1 MLTSVV
7 WCWGL
12 FRSGARRQLR
22 TRGPC
27 SPTAH
32 PVAPPSQPSARLSTA
47 QPPTLPSSTPLPL
60 QLHLP
65 SLNAA
70 LAPAAGVAVGVG
82 GSHPRPADGAADDG
96 IREAGLVREGLGEE
110 TLLREVEV
118 DGGVAGTPL

>member
-1 MLTSVV
+1 MRHTDADLCGVML
-7 WCWGL
+7 GL
-12 FRSGARRQLR
+12 FRSGARRQLH
-22 TRGPC
+22 TRGSC

-32 PVAPPSQPSARLSTA
+32 PVAPPSQPSPRLSTA

-70 LAPAAGVAVGVG
+70 LGVAVGVG
-82 GSHPRPADGAADDG
+82 GSHSRPADGAADDG
-96 IREAGLVREGLGEE
+96 IREAGLMGGE

-118 DGGVAGTPL
+118 DGRVVGTPL